1 MSHYTRFDAGDM
13 SDWSKLEFPHPRFS
27 RPVRGKFFLGQ
38 PLGLT
43 GMEVSINSLPPS
55 AAVPFLHTH
64 REHEELYI
72 FLSGEGEFLVDSER
86 FPVKAGTMVRVA
98 PEGKRCWRN
107 TGSTPLLH
115 VVIQARAG
123 SVGADTIADGLPCA
137 EAPAW

>member
-1 MSHYTRFDAGDM
+1 MSNYTRFDAGDLT
-13 SDWSKLEFPHPRFS
+13 DWSKLEFLHPKFP

-55 AAVPFLHTH
+55 AAMPFLHTH
-64 REHEELYI
+64 REHEEVYI
-72 FLSGEGEFLVDSER
+72 FLSGEGEFVVDSER
-86 FPVKAGTMVRVA
+86 FAVKAGTTVRVGL
-98 PEGKRCWRN
+98 EGKRGWRN
-107 TGSTPLLH
+107 TGTAPLVY

-123 SVGADTIADGLPCA
+123 SVGAVPIADGEPCA